1 MGWVGGG
8 AFPKNTNSRDVVDG
22 FVPFDL
28 FYLELCI
35 QFRDQSLGWGGVG
48 RF

>member
-8 AFPKNTNSRDVVDG
+8 AFSKILILG
-22 FVPFDL
+22 IYL
-28 FYLELCI
+28 YLELCI